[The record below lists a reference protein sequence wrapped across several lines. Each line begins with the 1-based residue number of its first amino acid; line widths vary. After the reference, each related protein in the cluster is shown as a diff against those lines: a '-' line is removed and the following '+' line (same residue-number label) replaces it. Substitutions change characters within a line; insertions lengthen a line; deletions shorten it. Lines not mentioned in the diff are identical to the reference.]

1 MKTQINPIETWGF
14 ETNFLASPGTVLA
27 KRSPLLEKYKLCAK
41 DALSFLAWRRF
52 CFAGYS

>member
-27 KRSPLLEKYKLCAK
+27 KRSPFLENINDVAK
-41 DALSFLAWRRF
+41 MTYLVSPNILNT
-52 CFAGYS
+52 

>member
-41 DALSFLAWRRF
+41 DALSFVTWRRF